1 MKYHIIFSFFFIFLL
16 MSCEK
21 KPQSEDDTNYNIT
34 TNLDEI
40 INTLDSSEFITI
52 SPQPED
58 TIDLNQT
65 FLLQTYTKT
74 VKYIKQHESGKKST
88 KDIEVGIYIYNI
100 EILDSNNIAYSF
112 TKTETDTG
120 QFSLELSEIL
130 NPDSKFKIAIQYTYN
145 HSSTHALE
153 INDFKRQKEY
163 FYNTNEHPE
172 LFSYLVYCQYPLDRQ
187 YNYLQDEYS
196 YGFIKLYQK
205 PDYILNEH
213 LVAKITNINTGEY
226 SSRTMDYDEELE
238 ILKYEMP
245 VLANNSI
252 YKIEF
257 LIDGVE
263 FYPPNYFKTSKYNT
277 FSDKIG
283 TAFEGE
289 NKGALSANNAV
300 HYTITYYNRE
310 PKDEPMDYYER
321 ISSFSGSINTAN
333 LLNGVDY
340 IKLVTVEIDTQ
351 KTDLNVFGYDY
362 ARKLGFKVDRATDY
376 AGFKPVKDFIYISNN
391 IFNMEEENLKL
402 SDSEIS
408 NKKPKT
414 SEYYYTIINNWS
426 WIFSEDIREFHAQ
439 ASNLNNSPLKDSILN
454 LKYTFNRDV
463 KMKYYYKMHYQIP
476 GINKIVFTGEYEVGP

>member
-1 MKYHIIFSFFFIFLL
+1 

-40 INTLDSSEFITI
+40 MNTLDSSEFITI

-65 FLLQTYTKT
+65 FLLQTHTKT

-130 NPDSKFKIAIQYTYN
+130 NSDSKFKIAIQYTYN

-172 LFSYLVYCQYPLDRQ
+172 LFPYLVYCQYPLDRQ

-213 LVAKITNINTGEY
+213 LVANITNINTGEY
-226 SSRTMDYDEELE
+226 SSITMDYDEELE

-283 TAFEGE
+283 TVFEGE
-289 NKGALSANNAV
+289 IEGVLWSNSVYYSVTYNNMNE
-300 HYTITYYNRE
+300 I
-310 PKDEPMDYYER
+310 KDEPMDYYER
-321 ISSFSGSINTAN
+321 ISSPPSTLSVDNI
-333 LLNGVDY
+333 LNQLDY
-340 IKLVTVEIDTQ
+340 PKLVTVEIDTQ

-362 ARKLGFKVDRATDY
+362 ARNLGFEIDRETDY
-376 AGFKPVKDFIYISNN
+376 VGFKPVKDFFYIFHMGKGV
-391 IFNMEEENLKL
+391 IKL

-408 NKKPKT
+408 NKKPNT
-414 SEYYYTIINNWS
+414 SGEYYYSMKNYWS
-426 WIFSEDIREFHAQ
+426 WIFSEDIREFHVQ
-439 ASNLNNSPLKDSILN
+439 ASNLNNSALKDSILN